1 MDANAIKTRWKDLSS
16 DDPKLAGVLMEI
28 HMGAFDDLRK
38 NGHRITVSGK
48 PASEVMPGMSPED
61 RLTLACAVGSGL
73 IQRQQAPAAQG
84 VMGLQFSISMAD
96 LFPHCIAIAFCAIL
110 DQISPGPLPI
120 RFSVI
125 CSYKTA
131 RGSGDPLG
139 TLLREAAPLFP
150 WAQVSVQP
158 EEEAPPEP
166 EKLPV
171 IDLNRMNTLIMV
183 RKSVRVDVARTA
195 FIGRVFRG
203 SLKKGGILNVTDEK
217 GQALCQPGPVLLI
230 VSGGKPVEEVRGG
243 AAIDEMLVA
252 VDLPQGVPSTVFLTA
267 E

>member
-1 MDANAIKTRWKDLSS
+1 MDANGIKARWKNLSS
-16 DDPKLAGVLMEI
+16 DDPRLAGVLMKI
-28 HMGAFDDLRK
+28 HMGAFDDLRR

-48 PASEVMPGMSPED
+48 PASEVTPGMSPEE
-61 RLTLACAVGSGL
+61 RLTLACGVGNGL
-73 IQRQQAPAAQG
+73 IQRQQAPAARG

-96 LFPHCIAIAFCAIL
+96 CFPHCIAIAFCAVM

-120 RFSVI
+120 RFSVV

-131 RGSGDPLG
+131 RGGGDPLG
-139 TLLREAAPLFP
+139 ALLQEAAPLFP
-150 WAQVSVQP
+150 WAKVQIHP

-183 RKSVRVDVARTA
+183 KKAIRVDVARTA

-203 SLKKGGILNVTDEK
+203 SLKKGDVLNVTDEQ
-217 GQALCQPGPVLLI
+217 GQALCRPGPVMLI
-230 VSGGKPVEEVRGG
+230 VSGGRPVEEVRGG

-252 VDLPQGVPSTVFLTA
+252 VDLPGDSGPVRFLTA